1 MSLGAHNREG
11 FPTSVQETI
20 NVVKVTYHKRFNDR
34 RLLHDV
40 AVLKLEKPITVSD
53 EVNTVCLPKSKSD
66 RVAAGKNCYITGNS
80 PKTKSLVV
88 SNELMNSKKRESTAK
103 LMVVNAKP
111 NKFFSLVVHSL
122 LLLYLSMTTFLV
134 SVVSWLDEEKLAK
147 SKSIYRNTS
156 HSEPPRTL

>member
-40 AVLKLEKPITVSD
+40 AVLKLENPITVSD

-88 SNELMNSKKRESTAK
+88 SNSSMAYELKEKGIYSYVDGCKR
-103 LMVVNAKP
+103 
-111 NKFFSLVVHSL
+111 
-122 LLLYLSMTTFLV
+122 
-134 SVVSWLDEEKLAK
+134 
-147 SKSIYRNTS
+147 
-156 HSEPPRTL
+156 